1 VFWLRPILLL
11 AGALLIVLLFWWE
24 RRRPRQAAA
33 ADGSAARTE
42 RQEQPERA
50 EPSFGAA
57 AAMPLSEREQRRAL
71 PVIDWSNPSAPAP
84 EPAPAAGVGSGLEE
98 GVEGA
103 ATDRGPPVTDA
114 AAAVPPMIIDWP
126 EENARRIVTLRVVP
140 AGGERLPGRALRQ
153 GLSAC
158 GFRHGQ
164 FGIFHLP
171 GDDGRVIL
179 SAASLVRPGT
189 LDPAAMDFQRY
200 AGLNLFAVLPGP
212 LETGPA
218 LERLG
223 QVALDLAGRVSGRVH
238 DEHGTPLGT
247 AGVADWRRRM
257 LGTPG
262 GTGLADQAGPAS

>member
-1 VFWLRPILLL
+1 VVWLRPILLL
-11 AGALLIVLLFWWE
+11 AGALFIALLFWWE

-33 ADGSAARTE
+33 AGESGARAE
-42 RQEQPERA
+42 RHEKPERT

-57 AAMPLSEREQRRAL
+57 AAMSGSEREQRRAL
-71 PVIDWSNPSAPAP
+71 PVIDWSNPSAPEPAPAP
-84 EPAPAAGVGSGLEE
+84 EPALAPGVDGGLEE
-98 GVEGA
+98 GVVGA

-114 AAAVPPMIIDWP
+114 AAAVPPMVIDWP

-140 AGGERLPGRALRQ
+140 AGGDRLPGRALRQ

-212 LETGPA
+212 LDTGPA

-223 QVALDLAGRVSGRVH
+223 QAALELAGRVSGRVH
-238 DEHGTPLGT
+238 DEQGTPLG
-247 AGVADWRRRM
+247 AASIVDWRRRM
-257 LGTPG
+257 LGALG
-262 GTGLADQAGPAS
+262 AAGPAS

>member
-11 AGALLIVLLFWWE
+11 AGALFIALLFWWE

-33 ADGSAARTE
+33 AGESGARAE
-42 RQEQPERA
+42 RQEKPERT

-57 AAMPLSEREQRRAL
+57 AAMPRSEREQRRAL
-71 PVIDWSNPSAPAP
+71 PVIDWSNPSAP
-84 EPAPAAGVGSGLEE
+84 EPAPAPAADVGGGLEE

-103 ATDRGPPVTDA
+103 ATDRGPSVTGA
-114 AAAVPPMIIDWP
+114 AAAVPAMIIDWP
-126 EENARRIVTLRVVP
+126 EESARRIVTLRVVP
-140 AGGERLPGRALRQ
+140 AGGDRLPGRALRQ

-212 LETGPA
+212 LDTGPA

-223 QVALDLAGRVSGRVH
+223 QAALELAGRVSGRVH
-238 DEHGTPLGT
+238 DEQGTPLG
-247 AGVADWRRRM
+247 AASIADWRRRM
-257 LGTPG
+257 LGALG
-262 GTGLADQAGPAS
+262 GAGPDS